1 MARNDIT
8 GDNIITKA
16 SSKYSEN
23 FSMAFKV
30 IYNIE
35 YTDGWQD
42 VKEFDCEFDAQKYYK
57 RHIDNIKTFEK
68 VELLQG

>member
-1 MARNDIT
+1 MAKNEIT

-35 YTDGWQD
+35 YFDGMKA
-42 VKEFDCEFDAQKYYK
+42 VKEFDCEFDARKYYK
-57 RHIDNIKTFEK
+57 QHMRDIVAFDKA
-68 VELLQG
+68 ELLQE